1 MSIRENLQLGFLMIS
16 VSFFP
21 AISAGAD
28 TYTISYGGVSGFQAP
43 VWAAKDLGLLEK
55 YSVPAEVVMIAGT
68 SRGIQAL
75 VGGTTHFAQGDGT
88 AAMNARLQGAD
99 LVIITGS
106 LNKFPFTIVTQKHI
120 RQPADLAGKKIGIV
134 NFGGSNEL
142 AVTSALREWNI
153 PRQSVTLLPSGGASS
168 RLVSLS
174 AGVIDATVLAP
185 PETTKAKQLGF
196 NLLADL
202 SELKARFPLHVIMTR
217 RSFLEKN
224 RPLTK
229 RFLQAFSEGIYAL
242 TTDRKKALAVYG
254 KRLKQDAAVLDDTFG
269 FFSGKL
275 SFPPRVDRQGLQ
287 NAAELLAQ
295 TMPAAKTRNLDAE
308 VLDESLINEL
318 EAEGFFRKFSK

>member
-1 MSIRENLQLGFLMIS
+1 MRTAQFALLALCLVIPT
-16 VSFFP
+16 VS
-21 AISAGAD
+21 SSNE

-43 VWAAKDLGLLEK
+43 VWASKDLGLLDK
-55 YSVPAEVVMIAGT
+55 YGVNAEVVMIAGT

-106 LNKFPFTIVTQKHI
+106 LNKFPFSIVTQKNI
-120 RQPADLAGKKIGIV
+120 RQPADLVGKKIGIV

-168 RLVSLS
+168 RLVGLS
-174 AGVIDATVLAP
+174 TGAIDATVLAP
-185 PETTKAKQLGF
+185 PESTKAKQMGF

-217 RSFLEKN
+217 RAFLEKN
-224 RPLTK
+224 RPVVK
-229 RFLQAFSEGIYAL
+229 RFLQAFSEGVHAL
-242 TTDRKKALAVYG
+242 VTDKKRALQVYG
-254 KRLKQDAAVLDDTFG
+254 KRLRQDPAVLDDTFS

-275 SFPPRVDRQGLQ
+275 SYPPRVDRQGLQ
-287 NAAELLAQ
+287 NAVDLLAQ
-295 TMPAAKTRNLDAE
+295 TMPATKPKNLAAE
-308 VLDESLINEL
+308 VLDDSLLNEL
-318 EAEGFFRKFSK
+318 EAEGFFKKLSK